1 MTVMAVKTRRVTAG
15 DRPLEELLDESIE
28 RIEPGSILAVSSKIV
43 ALCEGRVA
51 PHAGTDKASLV
62 EREAQFYLPRS
73 SSRYDVSLAIKGNV
87 LIPSAGVD
95 ESNTGGD
102 YVLWP
107 ADPQSSANAVWR
119 HLTSRFGTRELGVI
133 ITDSTTM
140 PLRMG
145 VCGIPIAHCGFRA
158 LNDFVGTDDLF
169 GRPLEMTRANVALG
183 IAAAAVAVMGEAAE
197 QTPLAIAT
205 DLPFVQFQSRE
216 PTAAE
221 LEALTIAP
229 EDDLYAPLLQA
240 VEWRKGGAQR

>member
-1 MTVMAVKTRRVTAG
+1 MTVTAVRTRRVTAG
-15 DRPLEELLDESIE
+15 DIPLEELLDEAVE
-28 RIEPGSILAVSSKIV
+28 RLEPGSIVAISSKIV
-43 ALCEGRVA
+43 ALCEGRVV
-51 PHAGTDKASLV
+51 PHEGTDRAALI
-62 EREAQFYLPRS
+62 EREAQLYLPRS

-102 YVLWP
+102 FVLWP
-107 ADPQSSANAVWR
+107 ADPQVSANTAWQ
-119 HLTSRFGTRELGVI
+119 HLTGRFGTNEVGVI

-158 LNDFVGTDDLF
+158 LNDFVGTRDLF

-197 QTPLAIAT
+197 QTPLAIVA
-205 DLPFVQFQSRE
+205 DLPFVQFQERE

-221 LEALTIAP
+221 LESLTIAP

-240 VEWRKGGAQR
+240 VKWEKGEAQR